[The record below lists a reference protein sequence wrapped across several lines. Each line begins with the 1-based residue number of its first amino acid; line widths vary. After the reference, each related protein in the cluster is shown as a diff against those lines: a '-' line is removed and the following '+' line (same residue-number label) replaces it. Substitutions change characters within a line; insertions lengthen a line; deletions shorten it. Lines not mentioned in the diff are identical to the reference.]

1 MKIKKFN
8 HKFFK
13 ERVFLK
19 TKIFKVT
26 KKVVAE
32 QLGVSLMRLY
42 FFEYG
47 LAKPNKLELQTMALY
62 FQRNENDF
70 LL

>member
-1 MKIKKFN
+1 MKVKKFN

-13 ERVFLK
+13 ERVSLK
-19 TKIFKVT
+19 IKIFRTT
-26 KKVVAE
+26 KKAIAE

-47 LAKPNKLELQTMALY
+47 LAKPNKLELHTIALY

-70 LL
+70 IC